1 MSDTYAGLKLITAP
15 SIEPITIAQ
24 AEAYLR
30 LDTDL
35 GGPVDTDIALMITSA
50 RRICE
55 STLRRGLLTQTWQ
68 LSLKNW
74 PGRDYQNW
82 PSSVNSG
89 FDAYYRYDHIRL
101 PFAAQLQ
108 SVVSVQYTDTSGTVF
123 TMPPGNIAGGY
134 NVDKNFEPG
143 RIVLPFSQI
152 WPTNIL
158 LPGAPIQI
166 TYACGSPD
174 VTTLAATFEGYANT
188 ILAMW
193 RLIGYYYENKIPP
206 DEMRRSSIAAGV
218 QFVVNELLTEYR
230 IFV

>member
-15 SIEPITIAQ
+15 LIEPITIAQ

-55 STLRRGLLTQTWQ
+55 NTLRRALLTQSWQ

-74 PGRDYQNW
+74 PGRSFRNGANVD
-82 PSSVNSG
+82 
-89 FDAYYRYDHIRL
+89 FDGQFDHIKL
-101 PFAAQLQ
+101 PFADRLQ
-108 SVVSVQYTDTSGTVF
+108 SVGSVNYTDTNGTVF
-123 TMPPGNIAGGY
+123 TMPPGNIGGGY
-134 NVDKNFEPG
+134 NVDKNFEPA

-166 TYACGSPD
+166 QYTCGSPD
-174 VTTLAATFEGYANT
+174 VATLAASFEGYGNT

-230 IFV
+230 IFI